1 MIPFQIFDALLEPC
15 FVLNKDLKVVYC
27 NETAAAVCGLTVRK
41 VQRATFPELFT
52 FSEPLEWLQNISA
65 VTEAAPYKEVL
76 FKTSEGGEGKV
87 QITCQP
93 VAGDEPAWLVFVRDV
108 TLEERLQKKYRGELE
123 QKEGYILELQK
134 AQAELEKYSKN
145 LEKMVE
151 ERTAE
156 IRKLNTLMTA
166 LLDSLGQ
173 GFFAF
178 DRDGLCHD
186 FSSKACDTVLEGRP
200 NGRPVWDV
208 LKLPPNKVEGF
219 KKWLFTLFADM
230 LPFEDLAPLGPPS
243 FPHGEGRHI
252 KLEYFPLTG
261 EAGMEGV
268 VVVASDITNLVEAQR
283 EAETEREHARLILNL
298 LNKKQQLARFVRET
312 QSFLRDLEANLA
324 VDPGAWSVDAIFRAL
339 HTIKGG
345 AATYNVAATAK
356 AAHEAENMLSAFKE
370 SPMPDHADALLARC
384 REVRASFD
392 GFLEE
397 TQRLLGPSAFSEE
410 RFVEM
415 PLSELQVL
423 CSRLEH
429 WTKGGDLAR
438 NLKAK
443 YVFEPVARTFEAFNE
458 VLGKVAES
466 EGKKVDP
473 LILKGGE
480 LAVFPDVY
488 AGLFSTFVHAFRNAV
503 DHGIETPAVRLE
515 RGKPEAGRIEV
526 SFARD
531 GGRFRI
537 VVTDDGHGIDPA
549 KIRARLAKNG
559 RDASGESDEQVIQ
572 HVFDSSFSTR
582 DMVTETSGRG
592 VGMDAIRSAAEEL
605 GGTCVVRS
613 ETGRGTVLTVD
624 VPWLEEMPSSLKRVA

>member
-52 FSEPLEWLQNISA
+52 FSEPPEWLQNISA

-370 SPMPDHADALLARC
+370 SPMPDHADALLARS

-537 VVTDDGHGIDPA
+537 IVTDDGHGIDPA